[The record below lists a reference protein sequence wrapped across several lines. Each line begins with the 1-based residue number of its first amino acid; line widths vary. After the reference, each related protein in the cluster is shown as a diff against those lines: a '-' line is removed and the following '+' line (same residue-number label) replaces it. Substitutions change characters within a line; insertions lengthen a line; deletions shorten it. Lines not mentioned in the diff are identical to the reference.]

1 LRATYLAKDKFS
13 DDEEDLLAEMLQ
25 KVRKQS
31 TMSQK
36 ATAAQNRMD
45 ERIKT
50 NLLDGTEAAVDS
62 RVDKIVAEGGAERW
76 ASR

>member
-1 LRATYLAKDKFS
+1 
-13 DDEEDLLAEMLQ
+13 
-25 KVRKQS
+25 
-31 TMSQK
+31 MSQK

-62 RVDKIVAEGGAERW
+62 RVDKIVAEG
-76 ASR
+76 